1 MSSMIT
7 ASVGAAGGVNRF
19 NDVGTVQ
26 RLLNQ
31 VPPPSGGP
39 TPPLQP
45 DSQCGP
51 KTIAAIQKF
60 QLRQFGWSGADGRV
74 DPNGQTLRRLN
85 DFDIPLLTTASIL
98 MCPHG
103 APVTAVLAG
112 VSIFSRPSPAPGILA
127 LHVND
132 VFTIA
137 GCPFFIQQPSPC
149 ILARWITMSEGLF
162 LNIRS
167 VGTCLS
173 PVQIP
178 QGPVNILKV

>member
-1 MSSMIT
+1 MASMIT

-31 VPPPSGGP
+31 VPPFSGGP

-45 DSQCGP
+45 DSKCGP

-60 QLRQFGWSGADGRV
+60 QIQQFGWSGADGRV

-85 DFDIPLLTTASIL
+85 DFDIPFLTTASIL

-103 APVTAVLAG
+103 APVQAALIG
-112 VSIFSRPSPAPGILA
+112 VGISSRPSPAPGILA

-132 VFTIA
+132 VFTVS

-149 ILARWITMSEGLF
+149 ILARWITTSPGLF
-162 LNIRS
+162 LNVRS
-167 VGTCLS
+167 IGTCLS
-173 PVQIP
+173 PAQIP
-178 QGPVNILKV
+178 QGPVNILKP